1 MVQGVRP
8 AGLQKVPTLE
18 LAEFINVCIG
28 PREGRP
34 RARQLLK
41 HPFFDTIRQEKCA
54 QYKMQAENGLMA
66 TGSGIPFS
74 GRTSPKFLCW
84 AHCWSCCTCA
94 YTLTQITSF
103 YCSDMSDS
111 VSGHC

>member
-1 MVQGVRP
+1 MWQHATVERLSHFASKFEVTNAVQGVRP

-28 PREGRP
+28 PRDGRP

-41 HPFFDTIRQEKCA
+41 HQYFDTIRQEKCA
-54 QYKMQAENGLMA
+54 QYKMQAENGLMT

-74 GRTSPKFLCW
+74 G
-84 AHCWSCCTCA
+84 
-94 YTLTQITSF
+94 Q
-103 YCSDMSDS
+103 
-111 VSGHC
+111 